1 VLVRRARVDDGC
13 ARDGSC
19 VAARLVKH
27 RDGARVVEFAFVL
40 VADANQKKTLVDEF
54 FGPEYSLVKVR
65 ARSRMLQCASTVA
78 RAATC
83 RQAFLRVAGAR
94 HDRAAQSHYRVRDA
108 CLCARVLCD
117 ARRSCFSYIT
127 DRLQQILTKAKV
139 DVTHSILHCVLKEC
153 LMCVCALCGVS
164 SRSSSRA

>member
-54 FGPEYSLVKVR
+54 FGPEYSLVRCARAVACCSARQQSRVQQPADKHFSESLARATIEQRSRIIACATRVCVRVCCVTRGVR
-65 ARSRMLQCASTVA
+65 AS
-78 RAATC
+78 ATSPIGC
-83 RQAFLRVAGAR
+83 SKF
-94 HDRAAQSHYRVRDA
+94 
-108 CLCARVLCD
+108 
-117 ARRSCFSYIT
+117 
-127 DRLQQILTKAKV
+127 
-139 DVTHSILHCVLKEC
+139 
-153 LMCVCALCGVS
+153 
-164 SRSSSRA
+164 